1 MTGTPQSGRVR
12 PTRPTRVAVVIA
24 VALMAGTASFLLARY
39 SGLPY
44 LLPVH
49 FSRRGYPDGWQF
61 KTYARVLLPV
71 FVQTALAVTLGAVGL
86 LLLSRPHG
94 EHDEAAP
101 DVRAASIA
109 AETVALLALIWIAFQ
124 TYASFALA
132 GMWQR
137 ERAGLG
143 SVYLWLEWTGI
154 VLTLVVSVRAHVR
167 LGHPTPRPFVPEHW
181 RYGQLYRNP
190 LDPALFVPTR
200 DGSRWTLNFGR
211 PVAAVLIAALLA
223 IGIVGPAIILGL
235 LLR

>member
-1 MTGTPQSGRVR
+1 MPRSGRVR
-12 PTRPTRVAVVIA
+12 ATRATRVSVVTAAVLI
-24 VALMAGTASFLLARY
+24 AGTSAFLLARY
-39 SGLPY
+39 QGLPW

-49 FSRRGYPDGWQF
+49 FNRRGFPDGWQY

-71 FVQTALAVTLGAVGL
+71 FIQAALAVILGAVGW

-94 EHDEAAP
+94 EHDEGAP
-101 DVRAASIA
+101 DVKAASIA

-124 TYASFALA
+124 AYASVALA

-137 ERAGLG
+137 ELAGLG
-143 SVYLWLEWTGI
+143 SAYWLLEWTGI
-154 VLTLVVSVRAHVR
+154 VVTVAVSVRAHVR
-167 LGHPTPRPFVPEHW
+167 LGRPLPRPFVPEHW

-200 DGSRWTLNFGR
+200 DGFRWTLNFGR
-211 PVAAVLIAALLA
+211 PVAAALMGLLLA
-223 IGIVGPAIILGL
+223 IGIVGPVIILGL